1 MAIVSLSESA
11 RPSATRWAEW
21 WATRWALGSLRPSG
35 TKAGPARILQP
46 RCRGSCSREWPI
58 PDAMR
63 LPVLAVL
70 LAHELFIGVVVAFEP
85 AHAAVALEDEEVGRD
100 AVEEPA
106 VVADNDDAARELEDR
121 LFERAQR
128 VHVKVVRRLVEQQH
142 VGAGLEHLREM
153 DTVAL
158 TA

>member
-1 MAIVSLSESA
+1 MVSPLESA
-11 RPSATRWAEW
+11 GPSARRWADCS
-21 WATRWALGSLRPSG
+21 AKRWALDSRRPSD
-35 TKAGPARILQP
+35 TKLEPARILQP
-46 RCRGSCSREWPI
+46 RSRESCSREWPI

-85 AHAAVALEDEEVGRD
+85 AHAAVALEDQEVRRD

-106 VVADNDDAARELEDR
+106 VVADNDDATREVEDR
-121 LFERAQR
+121 LLERAQR
-128 VHVKVVRRLVEQQH
+128 VDVEVVRRLVEQQH
-142 VGAGLEHLREM
+142 IGAGLEHLREM

-158 TA
+158 AA